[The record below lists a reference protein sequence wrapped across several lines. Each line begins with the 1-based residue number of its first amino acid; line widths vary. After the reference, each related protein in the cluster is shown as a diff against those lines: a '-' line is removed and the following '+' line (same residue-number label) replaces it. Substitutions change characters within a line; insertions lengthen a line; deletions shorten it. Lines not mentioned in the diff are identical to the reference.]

1 MCILGMSMNNCA
13 SVTITYLRIKK
24 KLLQVG
30 KFTNMQSANSEE
42 WLSISMNIC
51 VSIYVCMY
59 VHWYT
64 YTEVNKSP
72 LKGIKTCHSKIC
84 HFKGVLG
91 GLVDSRLSLPCPRFN
106 PWSGNWDPT
115 SNMVWPKQK
124 QNMSFWHKKCFK
136 QKEFENWYVQEEL
149 SDLPP
154 FPWSR
159 PGDPHVRVPSRR
171 VTSCPSCT
179 PGQISIFVS
188 EEEKS
193 KVSPVYY
200 PQLIPFY
207 TITFSNFPLTLH
219 QT

>member
-1 MCILGMSMNNCA
+1 
-13 SVTITYLRIKK
+13 
-24 KLLQVG
+24 
-30 KFTNMQSANSEE
+30 
-42 WLSISMNIC
+42 MNIC

-193 KVSPVYY
+193 SFPSLLPSAYTLLYYYIFQFSTHSSSNLVLKCSGLTVSSS
-200 PQLIPFY
+200 LHF
-207 TITFSNFPLTLH
+207 FSGQVKLTLNKFILFSCSSVSV
-219 QT
+219 